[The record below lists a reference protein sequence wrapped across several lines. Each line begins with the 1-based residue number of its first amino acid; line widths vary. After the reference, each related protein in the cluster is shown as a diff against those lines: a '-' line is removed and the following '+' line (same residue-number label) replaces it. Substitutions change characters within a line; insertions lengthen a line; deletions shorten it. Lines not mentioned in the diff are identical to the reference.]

1 MKKINTEDFIERS
14 IKVHGDKYSYDKTNY
29 TRAKDKV
36 IITCPK
42 HGDFEIL
49 PHNHLNGQGCV
60 RCSKC
65 TCTEDFIE
73 KANIIHD
80 NKYNYNK
87 STFIRSNQKII
98 ITCPKHGDFKQTPN
112 DHLSGHGCPECAKE
126 NILLSTKKSAKTTE
140 EFITEAIKIHG
151 NKYDYNKV
159 NYINNISPVTIICPI
174 HGEFQQVPTVHINA
188 RGGCPICGK
197 ISAAEKQR
205 ISKEYF
211 IKLANEIHKNKY
223 NYSKMNYINY
233 KTPITIICPIHGEF
247 SQMPSKHLI
256 GHGCPNCNSSFL
268 ENSIEYF
275 LRKENIKFEREKSW
289 EWLIYKSKMRVDFY
303 LPNNNLVIECQGKQH
318 FESVDLFGGKE
329 EFEERVKRDRL
340 KYNLCLNHGINLIY
354 YSNVSITKYNYPFKV
369 YKNLDDLKKIILG

>member
-174 HGEFQQVPTVHINA
+174 HGEF
-188 RGGCPICGK
+188 
-197 ISAAEKQR
+197 
-205 ISKEYF
+205 
-211 IKLANEIHKNKY
+211 
-223 NYSKMNYINY
+223 
-233 KTPITIICPIHGEF
+233 